1 MFYKWTDKAVLEP
14 SLILYLQVTQPTS
27 TCFYSMFLNVLLK
40 YKNMF
45 LRFFIPKFVFL
56 HKYGFRDIT
65 TFIVYVT
72 ACDNVQFR
80 QDS

>member
-1 MFYKWTDKAVLEP
+1 MFL
-14 SLILYLQVTQPTS
+14 
-27 TCFYSMFLNVLLK
+27 FYVLNVLLK

-45 LRFFIPKFVFL
+45 LRFFIPKSVFL
-56 HKYGFRDIT
+56 HKYGIRDIT

-80 QDS
+80 QDSWN